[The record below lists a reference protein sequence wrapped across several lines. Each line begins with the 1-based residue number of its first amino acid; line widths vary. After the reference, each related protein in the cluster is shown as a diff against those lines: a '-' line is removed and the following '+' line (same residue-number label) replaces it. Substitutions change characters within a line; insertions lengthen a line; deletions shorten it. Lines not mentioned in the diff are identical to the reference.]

1 MKFRHFV
8 PALLISAL
16 TLNGC
21 TVFLWGE
28 NNPFHKTTTEKTVAK
43 DNIQAFGVVAKDNT
57 QLKTGSLVMMGKKYW
72 FVVNPRDSAK
82 LKAVLDVKLDKQFQM
97 VQQNPRYVYKALPVE
112 LKSPEAHS
120 MTKLSTRGVFLPK
133 VIITQRRKMLPKTA
147 VLTLPFR
154 SEFIIRKP
162 KKALTFRS

>member
-1 MKFRHFV
+1 MTMKFRRFV

-57 QLKTGSLVMMGKKYW
+57 QLETGSLVMMGKKYW
-72 FVVNPRDSAK
+72 FVVNSKDSAK

-97 VQQNPRYVYKALPVE
+97 VQQNPRYTYKA
-112 LKSPEAHS
+112 
-120 MTKLSTRGVFLPK
+120 
-133 VIITQRRKMLPKTA
+133 
-147 VLTLPFR
+147 
-154 SEFIIRKP
+154 
-162 KKALTFRS
+162 